1 MSEPRYIPARE
12 SPAFARWFEG
22 WCRRNMIRKKFG
34 AMRIERASADLLRS
48 VADHKGPLIL
58 ASNHVGWWDPLM
70 MLTTQRLFFPDRSLR
85 APMDAAQLE
94 RFGLFRRLG
103 VFGIDPDDAASLARM
118 GEEMER
124 YFRESPGPTFWITP
138 QGRFADVRAP
148 IVVRPGVSKLAAGT
162 PGARV
167 LSLSVEYCF
176 WTDPKPEIL
185 IAAREVRPA
194 DPSRTTAW
202 QRAIAEA
209 MTAGAAHLAALAIAR
224 EADAFE
230 TLVSKRG
237 AQGGALYHAWLRLRG
252 RSEGLEAHRGGPPVG
267 GARAAEPGAAST
279 GSGRANPPPEGPTNP
294 VASRKE

>member
-22 WCRRNMIRKKFG
+22 WCRRNMIRKKFS
-34 AMRIERASADLLRS
+34 AMRIERAGADLLRS

-70 MLTTQRLFFPDRSLR
+70 MLTTQRLFFPERSLR

-124 YFRESPGPTFWITP
+124 YFRESARPTFWITP
-138 QGRFADVRAP
+138 QGRFADVRAA

-167 LSLSVEYCF
+167 LALSMEYCF

-185 IAAREVRPA
+185 IAAREVRAA

-209 MTAGAAHLAALAIAR
+209 MTAGAAHLAELAIAR
-224 EADAFE
+224 EPDRFE
-230 TLVSKRG
+230 TLVSKQG
-237 AQGGALYHAWLRLRG
+237 AQGGALYNAWLKVRG
-252 RSEGLEAHRGGPPVG
+252 RGGGLEAHRAGPTPT
-267 GARAAEPGAAST
+267 P
-279 GSGRANPPPEGPTNP
+279 GRANPPPAIPANPIPT
-294 VASRKE
+294 RKE

>member
-34 AMRIERASADLLRS
+34 AMRIERGSADLLRS
-48 VADHKGPLIL
+48 AAAHTGPLIL
-58 ASNHVGWWDPLM
+58 ASNHVGWWDPLI

-118 GEEMER
+118 GDEMGH
-124 YFRESPGPTFWITP
+124 YFRESARPTFWITP

-148 IVVRPGVSKLAAGT
+148 IVVRPGVSALAAAS
-162 PGARV
+162 PGARG
-167 LSLSVEYCF
+167 LALSVEYCF

-185 IAAREVRPA
+185 IAAREVRPT
-194 DPSRTTAW
+194 DPARTTAW
-202 QRAIAEA
+202 QRAITEA
-209 MTAGAAHLAALAIAR
+209 MTAGAAHLAGLAIAR
-224 EADAFE
+224 DPAPFE

-237 AQGGALYHAWLRLRG
+237 AQGGALYDAWLRLRG
-252 RSEGLEAHRGGPPVG
+252 RGEGLAAHRAGP
-267 GARAAEPGAAST
+267 AAELA
-279 GSGRANPPPEGPTNP
+279 RANPPPTIPANP
-294 VASRKE
+294 IPSRKE